1 MLLHDIN
8 ELQYYI
14 LEDVAIDI
22 LKSERSGGNYVYKI
36 IQKNKIYMYIHVEIS
51 EYVMNCDLWHRSQ
64 FITSI

>member
-36 IQKNKIYMYIHVEIS
+36 IQKNKIYIHVEIS